1 MPRGVRREAGGEAHA
16 PQKGE
21 ARAPATRDTVPAS
34 HFQPNASRFPP
45 RKRLGAIGTFV
56 WDTIYGRE
64 PRAEPVQEWGGV
76 TYALSGLDAALS
88 DEWEIV
94 PLMKVGEDLARRAR
108 DYLGELRRLATDAA
122 LIEVPYPNNR
132 VELRYVTSER
142 RAERLTG
149 EVPGWT
155 WLGLKPLL
163 RDLDALYINFISGFE
178 LDLETAQLIRQH
190 FTGPIYC
197 DLHML
202 VMAVQPSGLRSLQPL
217 PNVAQWCRCFD
228 LLQVNEDEVSAM
240 APDPMALAAT
250 ALAAGVRCLAVTLGS
265 RGAVYFAAPG
275 FDRLADLTSQP
286 ALGPASGAI
295 RTALVQAVP
304 VDFDGDPTGCGDVW
318 GATFFSRLLAG
329 DDLEGAMR
337 RAHEAAGRN
346 VRHRGAT
353 GLARHLR
360 GELSVR

>member
-1 MPRGVRREAGGEAHA
+1 MGVRADRL
-16 PQKGE
+16 
-21 ARAPATRDTVPAS
+21 
-34 HFQPNASRFPP
+34 PP
-45 RKRLGAIGTFV
+45 SAFRLPHRKRLGVIGTFV
-56 WDTIYGRE
+56 WDTIYGRD
-64 PRAEPVQEWGGV
+64 PRTEPVQEWGGV
-76 TYALSGLDAALS
+76 TYALSGLDAALP
-88 DEWEIV
+88 DDWEIV
-94 PLMKVGEDLARRAR
+94 PLMKVGKDLAARAR
-108 DYLGELRRLATDAA
+108 DYLGELRRLASDAA

-149 EVPGWT
+149 GVPGWT

-163 RDLDALYINFISGFE
+163 RDLDAMYINFLSGFE
-178 LDLETAQLIRQH
+178 LDLETAQLLRLH
-190 FTGPIYC
+190 FPRPIYC

-202 VMAVQPSGLRSLQPL
+202 VMAVQPSGLRTLQPL
-217 PNVAQWCRCFD
+217 PNVAEWCRCFD

-275 FDRLADLTSQP
+275 FSQLADLSGQP

-295 RTALVQAVP
+295 RTALVQAIP
-304 VDFDGDPTGCGDVW
+304 VDLDGDPTGCGDVW

-329 DDLEGAMR
+329 ENLEDAMR

-353 GLARHLR
+353 GLSRHLR
-360 GELSVR
+360 GELSIQ